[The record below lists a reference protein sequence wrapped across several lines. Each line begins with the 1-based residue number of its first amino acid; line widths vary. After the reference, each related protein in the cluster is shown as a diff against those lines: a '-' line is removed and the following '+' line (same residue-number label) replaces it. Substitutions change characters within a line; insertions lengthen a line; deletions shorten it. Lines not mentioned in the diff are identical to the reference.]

1 MSEESSNNKNNN
13 AGTNIIIWL
22 AGIMILVVG
31 AVFLLG
37 ENEDKRNKKKAECE
51 STFIGQAVMSKYGMY
66 SSEYRGAL
74 EKCIKSPYGT
84 FNFP

>member
-1 MSEESSNNKNNN
+1 MSEESSNNNN

-22 AGIMILVVG
+22 AGLMILVVG
-31 AVFLLG
+31 GGYLLG

-51 STFIGQAVMSKYGMY
+51 SSFRGQIVMNKYGMY

-74 EKCIKSPYGT
+74 EKCIKSPYGI
-84 FNFP
+84 FNYPED